1 MILVLTE
8 KFFQVDYN
16 NCNRM
21 TIQIWLHQLTS
32 LMWGG
37 LPLIKNTTSPKWNFR
52 KMAYHNLLHNS
63 CCRPHKLLQHPYP
76 QLLLSLSPFI
86 LKYMISLIS
95 MISCPVLEA
104 IDRCLSDCT
113 GLRNIRFSCKT
124 FVLGGNFQQTLRIV
138 SRSHNFGCCKLLRQK
153 LRPLK

>member
-1 MILVLTE
+1 MVTSVDITYVRRPSSYQKYHLTKME
-8 KFFQVDYN
+8 FQKN
-16 NCNRM
+16 G
-21 TIQIWLHQLTS
+21 ISQLT
-32 LMWGG
+32 
-37 LPLIKNTTSPKWNFR
+37 TQF
-52 KMAYHNLLHNS
+52 S